1 MCIRDRFSIV
11 EYESEGGNKNI
22 GHGLDKA
29 PEFMIVKA
37 LDHAID
43 WAVYHVSAGNTGI
56 LKLNKADIFTPSAG
70 AWNNTTP
77 NNQTFRVGG
86 TSFTNGS
93 GSEQGDYIA
102 YCWHS
107 VPGYSAFGSYT
118 GNSDSNGP
126 FVALSFRPAFLL
138 LKRTNDFNEHWIL
151 VDSTRSVNNPCAQNL
166 FPDRDVAENTDIGT
180 AWVDFLS
187 NGFELRA
194 DIGPFNAGSNYI
206 YAAFAE
212 NPFGGSN
219 TSPANAR

>member
-1 MCIRDRFSIV
+1 MCIRDS
-11 EYESEGGNKNI
+11 
-22 GHGLDKA
+22 
-29 PEFMIVKA
+29 
-37 LDHAID
+37 
-43 WAVYHVSAGNTGI
+43 
-56 LKLNKADIFTPSAG
+56 
-70 AWNNTTP
+70 
-77 NNQTFRVGG
+77 
-86 TSFTNGS
+86 
-93 GSEQGDYIA
+93 YIA

-118 GNSDSNGP
+118 GNSNSNGP

-187 NGFELRA
+187 NGFKLRA

-212 NPFGGSN
+212 NPLGGSN